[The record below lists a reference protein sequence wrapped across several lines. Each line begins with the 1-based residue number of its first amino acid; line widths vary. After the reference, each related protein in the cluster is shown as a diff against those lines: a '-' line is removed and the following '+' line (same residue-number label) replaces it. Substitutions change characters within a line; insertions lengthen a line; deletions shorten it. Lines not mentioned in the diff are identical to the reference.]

1 MLLIFLQY
9 IKETM
14 QEINHQESCK
24 KGENGKSL
32 TNVWL
37 IYMQTDNNEVMDI
50 IFKMLLQTACLYI
63 Q

>member
-1 MLLIFLQY
+1 
-9 IKETM
+9 M

-24 KGENGKSL
+24 KGKNGKSL